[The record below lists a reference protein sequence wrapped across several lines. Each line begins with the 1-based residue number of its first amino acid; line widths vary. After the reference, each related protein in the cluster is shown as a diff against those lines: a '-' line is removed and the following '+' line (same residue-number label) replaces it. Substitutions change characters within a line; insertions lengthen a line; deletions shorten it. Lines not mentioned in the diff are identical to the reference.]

1 MSLKTL
7 YPFKVRTALFIILLS
22 FGVQLW
28 TSNGNCNECWN
39 LVGVNATWKQRNSSG
54 NWVKVSPR
62 NLKTHLTTD
71 GSWQWVEYENTP
83 YPNGRLIIN
92 GGWSPPPGQYCS
104 NSRVRISLK
113 LSNRAINRKNRNNV
127 ANLSWGVIGK
137 YGDGLTQIY
146 IAHDEPG
153 KTGTGEI
160 RLHSGPEGSRGL
172 AGWRAKMEIGN
183 MRTGLR
189 GTIDY
194 LYSRM
199 NGAAGKI
206 GSGNSSAGRNANGF
220 TSLKGN
226 DDSFVRSLYYSILGR
241 RPDEGGVKTWKNW
254 LSQGRSR
261 EWVIAQFFNSQE
273 YRNKRKSNAEYV
285 KDLYRGVLGR
295 KPDSGGMRHWLN
307 QLSHGSSRQDVL
319 NGFLRSKEY
328 RMRTS

>member
-1 MSLKTL
+1 M
-7 YPFKVRTALFIILLS
+7 
-22 FGVQLW
+22 
-28 TSNGNCNECWN
+28 
-39 LVGVNATWKQRNSSG
+39 
-54 NWVKVSPR
+54 
-62 NLKTHLTTD
+62 
-71 GSWQWVEYENTP
+71 
-83 YPNGRLIIN
+83 
-92 GGWSPPPGQYCS
+92 
-104 NSRVRISLK
+104 RISLK
-113 LSNRAINRKNRNNV
+113 LSNRAINRKDRNNV
-127 ANLSWGVIGK
+127 ANLSWGANSK
-137 YGDGLTQIY
+137 YGSGLEQIY

-153 KTGTGEI
+153 KSGTGEI
-160 RLHSGPEGSRGL
+160 RLHNGPKSSKDFT
-172 AGWRAKMEIGN
+172 GWSAHIDIGD

-206 GSGNSSAGRNANGF
+206 GSGNSSTGGNVTDF
-220 TSLKGN
+220 TKLKGN

-261 EWVIAQFFNSQE
+261 GWVIAQFFNSQE

-295 KPDSGGMRHWLN
+295 KPDSGGMRQWLN

-319 NGFLRSKEY
+319 NVFLRSKEY